1 MEMREAASLRQQR
14 RTKQAVQF
22 MHKDSADL
30 LPLDGLKKLGTSKE
44 TQPHNILQRRLLETN
59 LSKFR
64 GNNCG
69 TRIPNN
75 GISVQSYGFHQ
86 GREQSLTT
94 SEEEDLICVCC
105 KCAGKEIKIVI
116 DTGCRFNLITT
127 ACLDRFGLKELVKIN
142 KTEAETIPFPHNL
155 KPVGQIEML
164 PLMIGQIKVDC
175 SAVVVEN
182 DIECMSLGLRTL
194 RSLKCVIDTNKRH
207 LVLGT
212 REREQVPFSDS
223 KSENESDC
231 LHVVKL
237 LPVAG
242 SDVEA
247 YCLRCECKYEE
258 RSSDTIKVTI
268 IIYLSILGVLLLYM
282 GYLTLLEPVLKRHL
296 FGQSQLLQNDDD
308 VGDHQPFANAHAV
321 LSQSHSRANVL
332 NKVEYAQQRWKR
344 QVQEQRKSVFDRHA
358 VLS

>member
-1 MEMREAASLRQQR
+1 MFYSGLLTEGSRKEMEMREAASLRQQR

-59 LSKFR
+59 FSKFR

-75 GISVQSYGFHQ
+75 GISVQSYGFLQ
-86 GREQSLTT
+86 GRGQSLTT

-142 KTEAETIPFPHNL
+142 ETEAETIPFPHNL
-155 KPVGQIEML
+155 KPVGQIETL
-164 PLMIGQIKVDC
+164 PLMIGQLKVDC

-182 DIECMSLGLRTL
+182 DVECMSLGFRTL
-194 RSLKCVIDTNKRH
+194 QSLKCVIDMNKRH

-212 REREQVPFSDS
+212 REREQVPFSAS
-223 KSENESDC
+223 KSENESSPE
-231 LHVVKL
+231 V
-237 LPVAG
+237 
-242 SDVEA
+242 
-247 YCLRCECKYEE
+247 
-258 RSSDTIKVTI
+258 
-268 IIYLSILGVLLLYM
+268 
-282 GYLTLLEPVLKRHL
+282 
-296 FGQSQLLQNDDD
+296 
-308 VGDHQPFANAHAV
+308 
-321 LSQSHSRANVL
+321 
-332 NKVEYAQQRWKR
+332 
-344 QVQEQRKSVFDRHA
+344 
-358 VLS
+358 